1 LTRTVVLDTG
11 PLVALLNRRDRY
23 HRWTIE
29 QWADVDLPVLT
40 CEAVL
45 TEACFLLRK
54 SPGGPAAVLEMVARA
69 VVKVAY
75 DVEADVAALGRL
87 MTRYADV
94 PMALADACL
103 VRMIEQQ
110 PDATV
115 LTLDRD
121 FRVYRSHARRVIP
134 AVMPSDI

>member
-1 LTRTVVLDTG
+1 MLDTG

-23 HRWTIE
+23 HRWTTE

-69 VVKVAY
+69 VVKGAY

-110 PDATV
+110 PDARV

-121 FRVYRSHARRVIP
+121 FRVYRSHGRRVIP

>member
-1 LTRTVVLDTG
+1 MLDTG

-110 PDATV
+110 PDARV

-121 FRVYRSHARRVIP
+121 FRVYRSHGRRVIP
-134 AVMPSDI
+134 AFMPSDI